1 MNNSRVLKNGPQNIT
16 FGFKEIIE
24 EISLED
30 ITVSLNVL
38 KFVFFGLE
46 IIISNDVKSKND

>member
-24 EISLED
+24 EIPLED

>member
-1 MNNSRVLKNGPQNIT
+1 VLKNGPQNIT

-24 EISLED
+24 EISLVD

>member
-24 EISLED
+24 EMSLED